1 MAHINFGIQKNT
13 HTHRGRKRIIQWHL
27 IASRNNQVKCWK
39 MKARQR
45 VWQRWGW
52 QHLQHTYTHKN
63 NKKKRNKRR
72 FKFIVIRWTIIKL
85 SDFWFCSNPHQQQR
99 TEQSASVSMCERAQM
114 KSITAIM
121 ACLVEQRAYFDGW
134 NKYKGNWW
142 LTTEER
148 VKLFRI
154 PVCVSCCLSVDLMHD

>member
-13 HTHRGRKRIIQWHL
+13 HTQREKEDNSMAFDCKSKQSSEML
-27 IASRNNQVKCWK
+27 KNESTPKSMAK
-39 MKARQR
+39 MRMTAFAT
-45 VWQRWGW
+45 
-52 QHLQHTYTHKN
+52 HTHKN

-154 PVCVSCCLSVDLMHD
+154 PVCVLCCLSVDLMHD